1 MRREP
6 KEGLNGLGRWK
17 PRETEWLWKLGIGMG
32 MGWWLDGDCI
42 GRLVV
47 CGGGGVVYWVS
58 VVLIYAYC
66 TVYMYELDTLLYCML
81 I

>member
-32 MGWWLDGDCI
+32 MGWWLDGDCRKI
-42 GRLVV
+42 GGLWE
-47 CGGGGVVYWVS
+47 GGCIGCQW
-58 VVLIYAYC
+58 C
-66 TVYMYELDTLLYCML
+66 
-81 I
+81 

>member
-47 CGGGGVVYWVS
+47 CGGGGGWC
-58 VVLIYAYC
+58 IGC
-66 TVYMYELDTLLYCML
+66 QWC
-81 I
+81 